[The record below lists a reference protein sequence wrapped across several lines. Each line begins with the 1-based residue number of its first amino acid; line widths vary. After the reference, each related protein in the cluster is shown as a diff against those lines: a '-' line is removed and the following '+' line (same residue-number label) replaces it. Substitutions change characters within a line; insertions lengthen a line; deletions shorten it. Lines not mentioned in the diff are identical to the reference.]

1 MRNEA
6 SEALVECKKHNDVQC
21 GHFMLGIKP
30 GEDMPT
36 QLQLPYWWISTQ

>member
-1 MRNEA
+1 MKQM
-6 SEALVECKKHNDVQC
+6 SSDMLGKCKEYNDVQC

-36 QLQLPYWWISTQ
+36 QLQLPYWWISSQ